1 MMFKILLSIVCL
13 PILFQACNPPG
24 STSENEKVVLAGS
37 WKFVADQE
45 LDSNNLIVKEDTNVD
60 GLLIYTADGKMSVQ
74 LLWQGTRKP
83 MITDS
88 IMNQD
93 GISSGLGLGT
103 NTWTTDQ
110 ARLIIDTYD
119 AYFGNYSVDW
129 EHNIVT
135 HIIDGNLRPEK
146 NGTTYRRVFTVQDD
160 TLLLRS
166 TDLSKRWQ
174 TKWVKN

>member
-1 MMFKILLSIVCL
+1 MFKTLLSIVCL
-13 PILFQACNPPG
+13 PILLHACNPSGPIA
-24 STSENEKVVLAGS
+24 ENQKVVLTGS

-45 LDSNNLIVKEDTNVD
+45 LDSNNRVVKEDTTVD

-74 LLWQGTRKP
+74 LLWQGTRRP
-83 MITDS
+83 ILTDS

-103 NTWTTDQ
+103 NTWTSDQ

-119 AYFGNYSVDW
+119 AYFGNYIVDW
-129 EHNIVT
+129 KDNIVT
-135 HIIDGNLRPEK
+135 HVIDGTLRPEK
-146 NGTTYRRVFTVQDD
+146 TGTTYRRIFAVTDD

-166 TDLSKRWQ
+166 TDPSKKWQ
-174 TKWVKN
+174 AKWVRN